1 LVNLAGPEAQ
11 MRFNKDCFLG
21 TLAADFGNVLALAM
35 PLNDGDV
42 EAACVYLKPMVRRA
56 KQLIADD
63 WGLVTAVANR
73 LLANKTLNQADAI
86 SAISDALENDKIF
99 KNAAND

>member
-1 LVNLAGPEAQ
+1 
-11 MRFNKDCFLG
+11 MRL
-21 TLAADFGNVLALAM
+21 
-35 PLNDGDV
+35 P
-42 EAACVYLKPMVRRA
+42 KPMARRA